1 MAHSR
6 FGELPAELVQINVDV
21 IVVMSTSAARAA
33 KEATSTIPI
42 VVASMADPLG
52 DALVASLL
60 TAYTGIFILFNGP
73 IKN

>member
-60 TAYTGIFILFNGP
+60 TPLMTLAV
-73 IKN
+73 